1 MHSWQVWR
9 MTNKDIVRGT
19 SKVCSPANKE
29 NIQVQISWLLKY
41 TPFQT
46 WNEQNNL
53 RSFDKAGINFI
64 LLIFIHRS
72 AREKTNKKK
81 SDRIKNLNQRFSI
94 TKIVQRSNERFKPQH
109 LSIDSFPSSSF
120 QRSFIPSIRRNSPT
134 DKQFS
139 LILLW
144 ERS

>member
-1 MHSWQVWR
+1 

-94 TKIVQRSNERFKPQH
+94 TKIVQRSNRTIQTST
-109 LSIDSFPSSSF
+109 SIDRFFPFLELSKIVYTKYKKKF
-120 QRSFIPSIRRNSPT
+120 PDRQAIFPYLALRKKLNLR
-134 DKQFS
+134 
-139 LILLW
+139 
-144 ERS
+144 

>member
-64 LLIFIHRS
+64 LLIFI
-72 AREKTNKKK
+72 
-81 SDRIKNLNQRFSI
+81 DRIKNLNQRFSI
-94 TKIVQRSNERFKPQH
+94 TKIVQRSNRTIQTST
-109 LSIDSFPSSSF
+109 SIDRFFPFLELSKIVYTKYKKKF
-120 QRSFIPSIRRNSPT
+120 PDRQAIFPYLALRKKLNLR
-134 DKQFS
+134 
-139 LILLW
+139 
-144 ERS
+144 